1 MPVCL
6 FTVIL
11 MFLARLGARRQIE
24 WRLDTR
30 ASRQFARTVFDAYRL
45 PPGGVINNLFM
56 QLDVDAVEE
65 KLLRFVEILIDR
77 KVLYPHRLL
86 GVYYLLV
93 LDGTQTRCYTKPHCP
108 RCLRK
113 TVHGQTIYYHN
124 VLQLSIVTSEGL
136 VLPMMT
142 EFIENPEIPPGVSE
156 EKMKQDCELK
166 AFYRLVPRLA
176 QRFPRLP
183 IALSMDAL
191 YAVGP
196 AFAICARYGW
206 KFFIG
211 HSDKLLTYVMEEFL
225 ALTAIELDNTLW
237 RTAGEDGAIRQVFS
251 WANGITYE
259 DSDKNLHTLNVLQC
273 REAKPEKEDI
283 TKFRWLTNFDVT
295 PDNAAVLANN
305 GARLR
310 WKTENEVFFVQK
322 ICGFALE
329 HAYTLDDNAAKIFHI
344 LLQFAFILFQ
354 LIEKGSLFRNA
365 FPKGLGS
372 DKNLAAA
379 LLEAF
384 RRIYLTAE
392 TFARM
397 LTERIQI
404 RFEHR
409 PPKTTLAG
417 QLYIPTPALDSS

>member
-1 MPVCL
+1 VCL

-11 MFLARLGARRQIE
+11 MFLGRLGARRQID

-30 ASRQFARTVFDAYRL
+30 ASRLFAQTVFGAYRL
-45 PPGGVINNLFM
+45 PPGGVINNLFI
-56 QLDVDAVEE
+56 QLGVDAVEE
-65 KLLRFVEILIDR
+65 KLLRLAEILIDR
-77 KVLYPHRLL
+77 KVLYPARLL
-86 GVYYLLV
+86 GTYYV
-93 LDGTQTRCYTKPHCP
+93 MALDGTGIRCYTKRHCPHC
-108 RCLRK
+108 LTK
-113 TVHGQTIYYHN
+113 TVNGQTFYYHN
-124 VLQLSIVTSEGL
+124 LLQLSIVTPEGL
-136 VLPMMT
+136 VIPLMT
-142 EFIENPEIPPGVSE
+142 EFIENPEIPPGASE
-156 EKMKQDCELK
+156 EKIKQDCELK
-166 AFYRLVPRLA
+166 AFYRLAPRLA

-183 IALSMDAL
+183 IALAMDAL

-196 AFAICARYGW
+196 VFEICARYGW

-211 HSDKLLTYVMEEFL
+211 HSDKQLTYVMQEFL

-237 RTAGEDGAIRQVFS
+237 RTAGKDGAIHQVFS
-251 WANGITYE
+251 WANGIEYE
-259 DSDKNLHTLNVLQC
+259 DSDKKLHTLNVLQC
-273 REAKPEKEDI
+273 REAKPGKDDI
-283 TKFRWLTNFDVT
+283 TKFRWLTPFEIT
-295 PDNAAVLANN
+295 QDNTAILANN

-372 DKNLAAA
+372 DKNLAAG

-384 RRIYLTAE
+384 RRIHLTAE
-392 TFARM
+392 TFETILA
-397 LTERIQI
+397 ERIQI

-417 QLYIPTPALDSS
+417 QLYIPTPAMDSS

>member
-1 MPVCL
+1 
-6 FTVIL
+6 
-11 MFLARLGARRQIE
+11 MFLGRLGARRQID
-24 WRLDTR
+24 WRLDTC
-30 ASRQFARTVFDAYRL
+30 ASRLFAQTVFGAYRL
-45 PPGGVINNLFM
+45 PPGGVVNNLFM

-77 KVLYPHRLL
+77 KVLYPSRLL
-86 GVYYLLV
+86 GMYYV
-93 LDGTQTRCYTKPHCP
+93 MALDGTGIRCYTKRHCPHC
-108 RCLRK
+108 LTK
-113 TVHGQTIYYHN
+113 TVNGQTFYYHN
-124 VLQLSIVTSEGL
+124 VLQLSLVTPEGL
-136 VLPMMT
+136 VLPLMT
-142 EFIENPEIPPGVSE
+142 EFIENPEIPPGASE

-166 AFYRLVPRLA
+166 AFYRMAPRLA

-183 IALSMDAL
+183 IALAMDAL

-196 AFAICARYGW
+196 VFAICARYGW

-211 HSDKLLTYVMEEFL
+211 HSDKQLTYVMEEFL
-225 ALTAIELDNTLW
+225 ALTAIEPQNALW

-251 WANGITYE
+251 WANGIEYE
-259 DSDKNLHTLNVLQC
+259 DSEKHLHTLNVFQC
-273 REAKPEKEDI
+273 LETKPASEKI
-283 TKFRWLTNFDVT
+283 TKFRWLTPLDIT
-295 PDNAAVLANN
+295 PDNAAVLGNN

-329 HAYTLDDNAAKIFHI
+329 HAYTLDDKAAKIFHI

-354 LIEKGSLFRNA
+354 LIEKGSLLRNA
-365 FPKGLGS
+365 IPKGLGS

-384 RRIYLTAE
+384 RRIRLTAE
-392 TFARM
+392 TFARI